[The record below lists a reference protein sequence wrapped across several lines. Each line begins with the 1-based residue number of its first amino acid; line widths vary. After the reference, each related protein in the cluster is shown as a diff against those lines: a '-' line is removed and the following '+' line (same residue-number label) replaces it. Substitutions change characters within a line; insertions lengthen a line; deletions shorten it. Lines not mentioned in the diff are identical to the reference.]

1 MTKADLFPILTNIV
15 SQVGLDR
22 CRRSCLSY
30 PPQSAAVS
38 SCRWQ
43 VVYESF
49 LTFCEPIL
57 KRSAN
62 CWRPVMTS
70 SVEGSLCFPLELEMK
85 LASIFWRSVE
95 FGQHLHTSCLSQ
107 RTPDEMAPFE
117 GALPAARGSA
127 NEWLA
132 GWNCRWTN
140 FATWQAGENRRT
152 PELKSVQRTPAILK
166 EGHLWIHKFHQ
177 VFTSLISVLLQ
188 VWFSKIGTSHTHVKM
203 CRLPH
208 PWHPTFFS
216 WLVNISFEN
225 RWQNRCGTW
234 ISHGFPHGWKWDPS
248 RGSTAT
254 WR

>member
-1 MTKADLFPILTNIV
+1 MPTQLPQHSL
-15 SQVGLDR
+15 
-22 CRRSCLSY
+22 
-30 PPQSAAVS
+30 PQSAAVS

-70 SVEGSLCFPLELEMK
+70 SLEVTLCFPLELDMK
-85 LASIFWRSVE
+85 LAIGTAFLKICWIWVTSSYQLPSKGHRMRWH
-95 FGQHLHTSCLSQ
+95 HLKA
-107 RTPDEMAPFE
+107 RKA
-117 GALPAARGSA
+117 GRGSA

-132 GWNCRWTN
+132 GWNCRWTS

-166 EGHLWIHKFHQ
+166 EGHLWFDFRKLAHHIHMWKCIPATSSLTPQKCAVFHA
-177 VFTSLISVLLQ
+177 FMISQHQLWKSVAKSMWNLD
-188 VWFSKIGTSHTHVKM
+188 F
-203 CRLPH
+203 R
-208 PWHPTFFS
+208 
-216 WLVNISFEN
+216 
-225 RWQNRCGTW
+225 W
-234 ISHGFPHGWKWDPS
+234 ISPWMESPDPS